1 MSNVAEE
8 TVQPRENK
16 MGYLPIPKLLA
27 SVSLPM
33 MISMLVLSLYNIVD
47 SIFVGMLSEN
57 ALAAVSLA
65 FPVQIL
71 VIAVGSGTGVGVN
84 AILSR
89 SLGEKNFD
97 RADKAA
103 GNGIL
108 LALAS
113 SVLFIILGFTL
124 VKPFFVSQTT
134 HADPEIY
141 TYGVQYLSVICIF
154 SFAVFCQ
161 SMLERLLQ
169 STGKTFYTMITQATG
184 AIINIILDPLF
195 IFGIG
200 FFPKMGIAG
209 AAIATV
215 IAKVIEL
222 AWALLVMMKKDSVK
236 IRLGWAIRP
245 DKVLLRDF
253 WKYTAPILGDE
264 LMWGLGF
271 TMYSV
276 IMGHMGSDAAAANSI
291 ANIVK
296 NLVICFCTGIA
307 TASGIMVG
315 SLLGQGE
322 LEKAKEY
329 GRKLSKTSIFA
340 GAVAGVIILGVIP
353 FTPMFSTLTDT
364 AKEYLRVMLVVCSYY
379 VVGKSINMT
388 VISGIFAAGGD
399 SKFGFICDGITM
411 WCVTVP
417 IGLIAAFVLKL
428 PVLTVYILINV
439 DEIIKLPAVLK
450 NYRKYRWVKNLTR
463 QETAPVEP
471 ETMAQTAA

>member
-1 MSNVAEE
+1 MEKTLGIGLAFSVLLSLPFTIGATFFPEQLMRAFASDPVLIADGAE
-8 TVQPRENK
+8 
-16 MGYLPIPKLLA
+16 YLRVVGVSYLLL
-27 SVSLPM
+27 SVSQIYLC
-33 MISMLVLSLYNIVD
+33 ILKNCGNAALS
-47 SIFVGMLSEN
+47 
-57 ALAAVSLA
+57 AV
-65 FPVQIL
+65 I
-71 VIAVGSGTGVGVN
+71 
-84 AILSR
+84 
-89 SLGEKNFD
+89 
-97 RADKAA
+97 
-103 GNGIL
+103 
-108 LALAS
+108 S
-113 SVLFIILGFTL
+113 SV
-124 VKPFFVSQTT
+124 
-134 HADPEIY
+134 
-141 TYGVQYLSVICIF
+141 SV
-154 SFAVFCQ
+154 V
-161 SMLERLLQ
+161 
-169 STGKTFYTMITQATG
+169 
-184 AIINIILDPLF
+184 INIILNAAF

-340 GAVAGVIILGVIP
+340 GVIAGVIILGVIP
-353 FTPMFSTLTDT
+353 FTPLFSTLTDT
-364 AKEYLRVMLVVCSYY
+364 AKGYLRVMLVVCSYY
-379 VVGKSINMT
+379 VIGKSINMT

-450 NYRKYRWVKNLTR
+450 NYRKHNWVKNLTR
-463 QETAPVEP
+463 QEPAAEP
-471 ETMAQTAA
+471 EALTQAAA